1 MSFREFIKSRVFWK
15 QLGLAMVIGVAVIL
29 ILIIWLNIYTR
40 HGQSRPTPE
49 IRGLSISEAEH
60 VTGKNRMKLQII
72 DSVYTT
78 LVPRGCI
85 AEQNPL
91 PGHRVKKGRTIKA
104 TINAFNP
111 EMVAVPD
118 LVGLPRRQ
126 ALSMIETAGLQIGQ
140 LNYVPDLTVDFVLK
154 QTIHGREVSPGD
166 SVQKGMV
173 VDLVLGRGLS
183 SQRTTLPRLT
193 GYTLEQARNEILSA
207 SLNLGA
213 FVFDATVLT
222 HDDSLNAFV
231 FKQNPEYRSE
241 ATVQLGSAVYI
252 WLTTD
257 SLKMPSDTL
266 SSDTILMTDD
276 ESGTP
281 DTHPSESR

>member
-1 MSFREFIKSRVFWK
+1 MSVKEFFKSRIFWK
-15 QLGLAMVIGVAVIL
+15 QLGLALVIGVAIIL

-49 IRGLSISEAEH
+49 IRGLSIDEARH
-60 VTGKNRMKLQII
+60 VVDKNRMKLQII

-78 LVPRGCI
+78 FVPRGCV
-85 AEQNPL
+85 AEQTPL

-126 ALSMIETAGLQIGQ
+126 ALSLITTSGLEVGQ

-154 QTIHGREVSPGD
+154 QTLHGRDVSPGD

-173 VDLVLGRGLS
+173 IDLVLGRGLS
-183 SQRTTLPRLT
+183 SQRTPIPMLT
-193 GYTLEQARNEILSA
+193 GRNLEQAKNEILGA

-213 FVFDATVLT
+213 FVFDATVIT
-222 HDDSLNAFV
+222 AEDSLNALV
-231 FKQNPEYRSE
+231 FKQNPEYVRDAS
-241 ATVQLGSAVYI
+241 VQLGSAVYI

-257 SLKMPSDTL
+257 SLKMTSLPSDADTTSSVDDSTL
-266 SSDTILMTDD
+266 KEIELA
-276 ESGTP
+276 P
-281 DTHPSESR
+281 

>member
-1 MSFREFIKSRVFWK
+1 MSVKEFLKSRIFWK
-15 QLGLAMVIGVAVIL
+15 QLGLALVIGVAIIL

-49 IRGLSISEAEH
+49 IRGLSIDEARH
-60 VTGKNRMKLQII
+60 VVDKNRMKLQII

-78 LVPRGCI
+78 LVPRGCV
-85 AEQNPL
+85 AEQTPL

-126 ALSMIETAGLQIGQ
+126 ALSLIATSGLEVGQ

-154 QTIHGREVSPGD
+154 QTLHGRDVSPGD

-173 VDLVLGRGLS
+173 IDLVLGRGLS
-183 SQRTTLPRLT
+183 SQRTPLPLLT
-193 GYTLEQARNEILSA
+193 GTTLEQARNEILGA

-222 HDDSLNAFV
+222 AEDSLNALV
-231 FKQNPEYRSE
+231 YKQNPEYVRDAS
-241 ATVQLGSAVYI
+241 VQLGSAVYI

-257 SLKMPSDTL
+257 SLKMTVTPL
-266 SSDTILMTDD
+266 SC
-276 ESGTP
+276 
-281 DTHPSESR
+281 

>member
-1 MSFREFIKSRVFWK
+1 MSVKEFFKSRLFWK
-15 QLGLAMVIGVAVIL
+15 QVGLAMVIGVAIIL
-29 ILIIWLNIYTR
+29 LLIIWLNIYTR

-60 VTGKNRMKLQII
+60 VAGKNRMKLQVI

-78 LVPRGCI
+78 VVPRGCI
-85 AEQNPL
+85 AEQIPV

-111 EMVAVPD
+111 EMVSVPD

-126 ALSMIETAGLQIGQ
+126 ALSIIETSGLQVGQ
-140 LNYVPDLTVDFVLK
+140 LNYVPDLTVDFVLR

-183 SQRTTLPRLT
+183 SQRTGLPRLT
-193 GYTLEQARNEILSA
+193 GSTLEQARNEILGA

-213 FVFDATVLT
+213 YVFDGTVLT
-222 HDDSLNAFV
+222 TDDSLRAFV
-231 FKQNPEYRSE
+231 YKQNPEYRPD

-257 SLKMPSDTL
+257 SLRIPDEGIIADTL
-266 SSDTILMTDD
+266 MTGD
-276 ESGTP
+276 ESGP
-281 DTHPSESR
+281 PANPPSL

>member
-1 MSFREFIKSRVFWK
+1 MSVKEFLKSRTFWRH
-15 QLGLAMVIGVAVIL
+15 LGLALVIGVATIL

-40 HGQSRPTPE
+40 HGQSRSTPE
-49 IRGLSISEAEH
+49 VRGLTIKEAKH
-60 VTGKNRMKLQII
+60 VTDKNHVKLKII

-78 LVPRGCI
+78 FVPRGCI
-85 AEQNPL
+85 AEQTPL
-91 PGHRVKKGRTIKA
+91 PGHRVKRGRTIIA

-126 ALSMIETAGLQIGQ
+126 ALSIIATSGLEVGQ
-140 LNYVPDLTVDFVLK
+140 LNYVSDLTVDFVLK

-173 VDLVLGRGLS
+173 IDLVLGRGLS
-183 SQRTTLPRLT
+183 SQRTPVPRLT
-193 GYTLEQARNEILSA
+193 GFTLDQARNEILGS

-213 FVFDATVLT
+213 FVFDATVMT
-222 HDDSLNAFV
+222 SDDSLNAFV
-231 FKQNPEYRSE
+231 YKQNPDFRLD

-257 SLKMPSDTL
+257 TLKMPSDTTMID
-266 SSDTILMTDD
+266 SVTFNSTET
-276 ESGTP
+276 EP
-281 DTHPSESR
+281 DLAFFR

>member
-1 MSFREFIKSRVFWK
+1 MSVREFLKSRVFWR
-15 QLGLAMVIGVAVIL
+15 QVGLAIVIGVAIVIV
-29 ILIIWLNIYTR
+29 LIIWLNIYTH

-49 IRGLSISEAEH
+49 VRGLTIKEARKVAEN
-60 VTGKNRMKLQII
+60 NRMRFQII
-72 DSVYTT
+72 DSVYTSF
-78 LVPRGCI
+78 VPRGCV
-85 AEQNPL
+85 AEQMPL
-91 PGHRVKKGRTIKA
+91 PGHRVKKGRTLKV

-126 ALSMIETAGLQIGQ
+126 ALSIIESAGLQVGQ
-140 LNYVPDLTVDFVLK
+140 LSYVPDLTVDFVLK

-173 VDLVLGRGLS
+173 IDLVLGRGLS
-183 SQRTTLPRLT
+183 SQRTPIPHLT
-193 GYTLEQARNEILSA
+193 GLTLEQSRREILGS

-213 FVFDATVLT
+213 YVYDATVVNGE
-222 HDDSLNAFV
+222 DSLNAFV
-231 FKQNPEYRSE
+231 YKQNPEYYPD

-257 SLKMPSDTL
+257 TLK
-266 SSDTILMTDD
+266 IQ
-276 ESGTP
+276 P
-281 DTHPSESR
+281 DTVRVDTSMAVTGQDVTDKEL

>member
-222 HDDSLNAFV
+222 HDDSLNAIV

-266 SSDTILMTDD
+266 STDTIFMTDD

>member
-1 MSFREFIKSRVFWK
+1 MSVREFFKSRVFWK
-15 QLGLAMVIGVAVIL
+15 QLGLAMVIGVAIIL

-40 HGQSRPTPE
+40 HGQARPTPE
-49 IRGLSISEAEH
+49 VRGLSIREAQH
-60 VTGKNRMKLQII
+60 VAGKNRKKLQII

-78 LVPRGCI
+78 MVPRGCV
-85 AEQNPL
+85 AEQTPL

-126 ALSMIETAGLQIGQ
+126 ALSIIETAGLQVGQ
-140 LNYVPDLTVDFVLK
+140 LNYVADLTVDFVLK
-154 QTIHGREVSPGD
+154 QTIHGREASPGD

-183 SQRTTLPRLT
+183 SQRTSLPRLT
-193 GYTLEQARNEILSA
+193 GLTLDEARNEILGA

-213 FVFDATVLT
+213 FVFDGTVIT
-222 HDDSLNAFV
+222 HDDSLGAFV
-231 FKQNPEYRSE
+231 FKQNPEYHSQ
-241 ATVQLGSAVYI
+241 ASVQLGSAVYI

-257 SLKMPSDTL
+257 SLRMPSDTI
-266 SSDTILMTDD
+266 SADTLLPEGDF
-276 ESGTP
+276 GPP
-281 DTHPSESR
+281 DAEIPR

>member
-1 MSFREFIKSRVFWK
+1 MSIKEFLKSRVFWK
-15 QLGLAMVIGVAVIL
+15 QLGLAMVISVAIIL

-40 HGQSRPTPE
+40 HGQSKPTPE
-49 IRGLSISEAEH
+49 IRGLSIREAQH
-60 VTGKNRMKLQII
+60 VINKNRMKLQII

-78 LVPRGCI
+78 LVPRGCV
-85 AEQNPL
+85 AEQMPL
-91 PGHRVKKGRTIKA
+91 PGHRVKKGRTVKA

-126 ALSMIETAGLQIGQ
+126 ALSLIATAGLQVGQ

-154 QTIHGREVSPGD
+154 QTMHGRQLSPGD

-183 SQRTTLPRLT
+183 SQRTTLPRLA
-193 GYTLEQARNEILSA
+193 GSTLDQARNEILGA

-213 FVFDATVLT
+213 YVFDATVVT
-222 HDDSLNAFV
+222 HDDSVNAFV
-231 FKQNPEYRSE
+231 FKQNPEYRHDAS
-241 ATVQLGSAVYI
+241 VQLGSAVYI

-257 SLKMPSDTL
+257 TLKIPSETPVT
-266 SSDTILMTDD
+266 DTII
-276 ESGTP
+276 P
-281 DTHPSESR
+281 DIGSDPSETELLP

>member
-1 MSFREFIKSRVFWK
+1 MSVKEFLKSRLFWK
-15 QLGLAMVIGVAVIL
+15 QVGLAMVIGVAIIL
-29 ILIIWLNIYTR
+29 LLIIWLNIYTR

-49 IRGLSISEAEH
+49 IRGLTISEAEH
-60 VTGKNRMKLQII
+60 VAGKNRMKLQVI

-78 LVPRGCI
+78 VVPRGCI
-85 AEQNPL
+85 AEQIPA

-111 EMVAVPD
+111 EMVSVPD

-126 ALSMIETAGLQIGQ
+126 ALSIIETAGLQIGQ
-140 LNYVPDLTVDFVLK
+140 LNYVPDLTVDFVLR

-173 VDLVLGRGLS
+173 IDLVLGRGLS
-183 SQRTTLPRLT
+183 SQRTALPRLT
-193 GYTLEQARNEILSA
+193 GSTLDQARNEILEA

-213 FVFDATVLT
+213 YVFDNTVIT
-222 HDDSLNAFV
+222 TDDSLRAFV
-231 FKQNPEYRSE
+231 YKQNPDYRRD

-257 SLKMPSDTL
+257 TLRIPAENAIADTL
-266 SSDTILMTDD
+266 MTED
-276 ESGTP
+276 ESGP
-281 DTHPSESR
+281 PENEPSL

>member
-1 MSFREFIKSRVFWK
+1 MSVKEFLKSRVFWK
-15 QLGLAMVIGVAVIL
+15 QVGLAMVIGVAIIL
-29 ILIIWLNIYTR
+29 LLIIWLNIYTR

-49 IRGLSISEAEH
+49 IRGLSINEAQH
-60 VTGKNRMKLQII
+60 VAGKNRMKLQVI

-78 LVPRGCI
+78 VVPRGCI
-85 AEQNPL
+85 AEQIPL

-111 EMVAVPD
+111 EMVSVPD

-126 ALSMIETAGLQIGQ
+126 ALSIIETAGLQVGQ

-183 SQRTTLPRLT
+183 SQRTGLPRLT
-193 GYTLEQARNEILSA
+193 GSTLEQARNEILGA

-213 FVFDATVLT
+213 YVFDGTVLT
-222 HDDSLNAFV
+222 TDDSLRAFV
-231 FKQNPEYRSE
+231 YKQNPDYRRD

-257 SLKMPSDTL
+257 SLRIPDENALADTL
-266 SSDTILMTDD
+266 MTED
-276 ESGTP
+276 ESGP
-281 DTHPSESR
+281 PVIAPSL